1 MAQKD
6 NILQELRE
14 LNSSIAKIGNQPV
27 FAVPEGYFDNLAAE
41 VLKRIKASEAEE
53 TLPAIFNQLPKNNP
67 YQVPAGYFESLE
79 NRVSA
84 IINDQTQTAQKEL
97 EELSPLLS
105 KLNKVTPYQ
114 VPEGYFERVEIPA
127 AKTGAKVISITR
139 HKWLRYA
146 VAAMVIGFIATLFVI
161 TQNKNKIDPNADSY
175 AWVKKNVKKVSTD
188 ELDEFIELTDIKNT
202 VASLQKTEDIK
213 DLVKDVP
220 EKEIQQLLN
229 DADVLFDP
237 AADELLMN

>member
-14 LNSSIAKIGNQPV
+14 LNSSIARIGNQPV
-27 FAVPEGYFDNLAAE
+27 FTVPEGYFDNLATE
-41 VLKRIKASEAEE
+41 VLKRIKASETEE
-53 TLPAIFNQLPKNNP
+53 ALPAIFNQLSKNNP

-79 NRVSA
+79 SRVSA
-84 IINDQTQTAQKEL
+84 VINDQTKTAKEEL
-97 EELSPLLS
+97 EELSSLLS
-105 KLNKVTPYQ
+105 KLKKVTPYQ
-114 VPEGYFERVEIPA
+114 VPEGYFERIEKPVE
-127 AKTGAKVISITR
+127 KTEAKVISFTR

-146 VAAMVIGFIATLFVI
+146 AAAMVIGFIATLFVI

-175 AWVKKNVKKVSTD
+175 AWVKKSVKKVSTD
-188 ELDEFIELTDIKNT
+188 ELDEFIELTDINNT
-202 VASLQKTEDIK
+202 VASVQKAEDIK
-213 DLVKDVP
+213 DLMKDVP